1 MTASLHYLYD
11 PLCGWCYGA
20 GPGLRALIAAEGLPP
35 LTLHPTGLFAGRGA
49 RPMDRTFA
57 AYAWSND
64 QRIAKLTGRIF
75 SDAYRDGPL
84 ARFDRPF
91 DSAPAT
97 RALTAVHRLDPAR
110 EADALDAVQ
119 RARFV
124 DGLDITDA
132 AVLGD
137 VLAGLGLGDLEAGPA
152 LDPALDQQVAR
163 RTAEGRALL
172 AASGGNGVPT
182 LILRTAE
189 GVRALPSQALY
200 QDTDSLFPA
209 LRRIAGGTVLSNP

>member
-20 GPGLRALIAAEGLPP
+20 GPGLRALIAADGLPP

-49 RPMDRTFA
+49 RPMDRDFA

-64 QRIAKLTGRIF
+64 QRIARLTGRIF
-75 SDAYRDGPL
+75 SDAYRNGPL

-110 EADALDAVQ
+110 EADALDAIQ

-124 DGLDITDA
+124 DGLDITDDA
-132 AVLGD
+132 
-137 VLAGLGLGDLEAGPA
+137 VLAGVLASLGLGGVEAGPA
-152 LDPALDQQVAR
+152 LDAEVAR

-172 AASGGNGVPT
+172 AGSGGNGVPT
-182 LILRTAE
+182 LILRTAD
-189 GVRALPSQALY
+189 GLRALPSQALY
-200 QDTDSLFPA
+200 QDTDSLFPM
-209 LRRIAGGTVLSNP
+209 LRRLAGGSASSNP